1 MREACAYNTGS
12 AATASQ
18 AGIRIT
24 LRSRSAFFTRRTKR
38 TIFSP
43 PGAAGASRHGAL
55 GGAPGAAGALAAM
68 A

>member
-24 LRSRSAFFTRRTKR
+24 LRFAIGVFH
-38 TIFSP
+38 
-43 PGAAGASRHGAL
+43 AAA
-55 GGAPGAAGALAAM
+55 
-68 A
+68 

>member
-43 PGAAGASRHGAL
+43 PCGRCLPHGAL
-55 GGAPGAAGALAAM
+55 GTPGAAGALAAM